1 MSALAAAQPPEGF
14 EPHRR
19 RSPLTDPWTPIYVR
33 ETAQAV
39 ILGLWAREPHVN
51 GRGFVHGGLIMAL
64 CDNAMGLSCVQA
76 AGGEVSMLTVN
87 MTVDFLESARIGH
100 WLTFE
105 TEFVR
110 PGGTLAFAQAFA
122 RADGRDVARA
132 NGVFRV
138 VRRETP
144 AA

>member
-1 MSALAAAQPPEGF
+1 M
-14 EPHRR
+14 
-19 RSPLTDPWTPIYVR
+19 
-33 ETAQAV
+33 
-39 ILGLWAREPHVN
+39 N

-87 MTVDFLESARIGH
+87 MTVDFLETARIGQ

-138 VRRETP
+138 VRREAP